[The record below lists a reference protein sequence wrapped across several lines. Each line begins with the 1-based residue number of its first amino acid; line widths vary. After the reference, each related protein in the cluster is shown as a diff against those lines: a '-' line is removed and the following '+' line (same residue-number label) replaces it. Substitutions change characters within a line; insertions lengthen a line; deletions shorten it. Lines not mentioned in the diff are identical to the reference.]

1 MADLITLGL
10 LNKNLNISHITFEKF
25 QKCQKPKFL
34 KYYEFLTIIKP
45 KIQIVIQNGY
55 DFFKYKI
62 DLVWNDQRK
71 FINGKIKF

>member
-25 QKCQKPKFL
+25 KKCQKLKFF
-34 KYYEFLTIIKP
+34 KCYEFLTIIKP

>member
-10 LNKNLNISHITFEKF
+10 LNKNLNISRITFEKF
-25 QKCQKPKFL
+25 QKC
-34 KYYEFLTIIKP
+34 YEFLTIIKP

-62 DLVWNDQRK
+62 DLV
-71 FINGKIKF
+71 